1 MLLVKQKVKTSLP
14 MIKIKADTIIFE
26 EGWDDY
32 KMFFIVEGSVQL
44 YHYDAENNVETDIEV
59 IKINQFFGEI
69 EMYSKRPRPVS
80 AKILTDVV
88 LVAIR
93 TPLELEQ
100 FTNENR
106 WLMGDIMQSMGEKL
120 SVANSLLVA
129 KLASELPIAQPE
141 PVLEAVKDSGSI
153 RRVIRH

>member
-1 MLLVKQKVKTSLP
+1 MLLVKHKVKTSLP

-44 YHYDAENNVETDIEV
+44 YHYDSESDAETEVEIV
-59 IKINQFFGEI
+59 SKNHFFGEI
-69 EMYSKRPRPVS
+69 EMYSKRPRPSS

-106 WLMGDIMQSMGEKL
+106 WLMGEIMQSMGDKL
-120 SVANSLLVA
+120 TVANSILVA

-141 PVLEAVKDSGSI
+141 PILEVKDSGSI
-153 RRVIRH
+153 RRIIRH

>member
-1 MLLVKQKVKTSLP
+1 MLLVKHKVKTSLP

-44 YHYDAENNVETDIEV
+44 YHYDSESDAETEVEV
-59 IKINQFFGEI
+59 VSKNHFFGEI
-69 EMYSKRPRPVS
+69 EMYSKRPRPSS

-106 WLMGDIMQSMGEKL
+106 WLMGEIMQSMGDKL
-120 SVANSLLVA
+120 TVANSILVA

-141 PVLEAVKDSGSI
+141 PILEAVKDSGSI
-153 RRVIRH
+153 RRIIRH